1 MKYTAL
7 AAALIMIA
15 VGSDAGAKCAMQVL
29 DDEVVTHAG
38 DTIPAGGGVLVA
50 WTTTHD
56 GEYSTEDP
64 VVHRG
69 WKFREKKKLVRAQM
83 TMLAPGLA
91 VYSPKLPRNK
101 KHTVTLTGDKGKK
114 LGTFTIAKQVRKSA
128 GLAPDVTSVTR
139 TESQGYRGTDVELTA
154 HLGTALSTNAY
165 GLIVY
170 DAKGTAL
177 SWRRVDDPTATDI
190 VVYASPGHCGVEP
203 PGMSAAA
210 VGDQVTFAWV
220 DKYGQLSA
228 TSAALAVTK

>member
-1 MKYTAL
+1 MAL
-7 AAALIMIA
+7 AVGAL
-15 VGSDAGAKCAMQVL
+15 GFGTDAGAKCAMQVL

-38 DTIPAGGGVLVA
+38 DTIPASGGVLVA

-56 GEYSTEDP
+56 GQYATEDP

-91 VYSPKLPRNK
+91 VYWPKLPRNK

-114 LGTFTIAKQVRKSA
+114 LGTYTIAKQVRKSA

-139 TESQGYRGTDVELTA
+139 TESQGYRGTDIEITA
-154 HLGTALSTNAY
+154 HLGTALSADAY
-165 GLIVY
+165 GLILY
-170 DAKGTAL
+170 DATGTAL
-177 SWRRVDDPTATDI
+177 SWRRVDDATATDL

-203 PGMSAAA
+203 PGMSPAA

-220 DKYGQLSA
+220 NRYGQLSA
-228 TSAALAVTK
+228 TSAAIAVTK